1 MSTDSREDVVVTDDT
16 DRHRYVATIDG
27 QEAGFIVYYPTTTAR
42 LVVHTEVD
50 DQYEG
55 KGVASALVGGA
66 LDQIREAGGTVV
78 PLCPYVRKWI
88 DRHDGYDALIDEDLD
103 AALRP

>member
-1 MSTDSREDVVVTDDT
+1 MSTEPRDDIVITDDA
-16 DRHRYVATIDG
+16 DRHRYVATVDG
-27 QEAGFIVYYPTTTAR
+27 QEAGFIVYYPTKTAQ
-42 LVVHTEVD
+42 LMVHTEVD

-78 PLCPYVRKWI
+78 PLCPYIRKWI
-88 DRHDGYDALIDEDLD
+88 ERHDGYDSLIDEDLD
-103 AALRP
+103 TALRP

>member
-27 QEAGFIVYYPTTTAR
+27 QQAGFIVYYPTKTAR

-50 DQYEG
+50 DHYEG

-78 PLCPYVRKWI
+78 PLCPYVRRWI
-88 DRHDGYDALIDEDLD
+88 ERHDGFDSLIDEDLD
-103 AALRP
+103 TALRP